1 MEDENPSEASFDLD
15 GKTYRYFAVP
25 RTVPVDQYE
34 RLPYALRVIAE
45 CMVRKAAQNAAGHGQ
60 IWRQS
65 LDKLLAYRE
74 HEGHDI
80 LFQPG
85 RVLLQDFTGVPALL
99 DMAALRDLVAERCGP
114 EASRRVD
121 SVCPADLVV
130 DHTVQIDY
138 SQVQSLRKPKNEAGG
153 AGASTAVDQGLVS
166 AMGGMSLHASCPPP
180 AIIVHSSYPPAP
192 PSVPTVYP
200 TYNGYAYPSAY
211 YGPVTAPTAQYY
223 SLAPAYNAYGA
234 PTPMATPLPSS
245 PGPNLAASSYAAH
258 AVDTVPQDNPGLPI
272 QDEICPFHQRHTYWA
287 DLLRKNQAKEFRK
300 NEERFAFLKWVNKS
314 FGNITVIPPGTGVM
328 HQVNLEYLARIVTC
342 QDGLLF
348 PDSLI
353 GTDSH
358 TTMINGLGVLGWG
371 VGTLDAESVMFGHPI
386 TMTIPKVIG
395 CRIVG
400 QIPDYTT
407 STEIVL
413 LITKKLRHAG
423 VNGCFV
429 EFFGPSL
436 EVLSIADRATIA
448 NMSPEYGALV
458 SYFPYDEL
466 TLDYLQHAGRSAQVE
481 CIRKYLTEVGMLRT
495 AQSKEPEYSEVL
507 DIDLSEVQPCVSGPK
522 RSKDKVLIHEIGCDF
537 HKALTAP
544 QDSSKG
550 FGLTLEQTYTTM
562 NVNVDGAFHTIT
574 NGSVLLAAITSCS
587 NTSNPSVLLGAGVL
601 AKKAIEAGLAVSKC
615 VKTSLAPGSGV
626 VTSYL
631 LESGVMPYLYMLGF
645 EVIGYGCSSCVDNT
659 KPLPSPIVDAIRQG
673 SLVCCG
679 VMSGNRNFES
689 RVQADIKANYLASP
703 MLVIAYSIAGR
714 VDIDF
719 EREPIGFT
727 TEGKPVYLS
736 EVWPSRQEIQEM
748 ENRFVIPAIFRN
760 VVGRISYGNK
770 HWSAL
775 ETAESDLH
783 FPWDQSS
790 TYIKP
795 PLYITELADNLPET
809 PKSWLR
815 GMRCLLKLGDNVT
828 SDHISPAGSIV
839 RNSPA
844 ADYLSSLGLAPREY
858 SSYGARRGNCEVMMR
873 GTFGH
878 IRLKNELS
886 KKEGPFTTHLP
897 SGVPTTIFEAS
908 QRYKVEKV
916 PLFVIA
922 GENFGRGTARDWAT
936 KGPLLLGVK
945 AILALSFDSNYRANL
960 VKSGILPVQID
971 QTTYEIL
978 TGREI
983 LDIELPGSEE
993 DDQLKVSLV
1002 LNNDFDISADLRL
1015 DNEYE
1020 KSLYQDGGVIRQKMR
1035 DLVAES

>member
-1 MEDENPSEASFDLD
+1 MVQPS
-15 GKTYRYFAVP
+15 FAP
-25 RTVPVDQYE
+25 PTP
-34 RLPYALRVIAE
+34 
-45 CMVRKAAQNAAGHGQ
+45 
-60 IWRQS
+60 
-65 LDKLLAYRE
+65 
-74 HEGHDI
+74 
-80 LFQPG
+80 
-85 RVLLQDFTGVPALL
+85 T
-99 DMAALRDLVAERCGP
+99 
-114 EASRRVD
+114 VD
-121 SVCPADLVV
+121 SVP
-130 DHTVQIDY
+130 H
-138 SQVQSLRKPKNEAGG
+138 
-153 AGASTAVDQGLVS
+153 
-166 AMGGMSLHASCPPP
+166 
-180 AIIVHSSYPPAP
+180 
-192 PSVPTVYP
+192 
-200 TYNGYAYPSAY
+200 
-211 YGPVTAPTAQYY
+211 
-223 SLAPAYNAYGA
+223 
-234 PTPMATPLPSS
+234 
-245 PGPNLAASSYAAH
+245 
-258 AVDTVPQDNPGLPI
+258 DNPGLPI

-287 DLLRKNQAKEFRK
+287 ELLRKNQAKEFRK

-386 TMTIPKVIG
+386 TMTIPKVVG
-395 CRIVG
+395 CRISG

-436 EVLSIADRATIA
+436 EVLSMADRATIA

-495 AQSKEPEYSEVL
+495 PQSKEPEYSEVL
-507 DIDLSEVQPCVSGPK
+507 EIDLSEVQPCVSGPK
-522 RSKDKVLIHEIGCDF
+522 RSKDKVLIHEIGSDF
-537 HKALTAP
+537 HKALIAH

-550 FGLTLEQTYTTM
+550 FGLTLEQTYTSL

-659 KPLPSPIVDAIRQG
+659 KPLPGPIVDAIRQG

-727 TEGKPVYLS
+727 AEGKPIFLS

-790 TYIKP
+790 TFIKP
-795 PLYITELADNLPET
+795 PLYITELAENLPET
-809 PKSWLR
+809 PKSWLK

-971 QTTYEIL
+971 RTTYEIL

-983 LDIELPGSEE
+983 LDIELPESEE
-993 DDQLKVSLV
+993 DEQLKVSLV
-1002 LNNDFDISADLRL
+1002 LNHDFDISADLRL

-1035 DLVAES
+1035 DLNTFRGDLLWCGVHDVAPFPEALSSVYPSLDNCCRQHDQCPLIVDRGQCWKGICNKSLLFPILGCDCEQQFRKCLDAIAYNSRDSSFIYAPVTVSESKLSESVGFGYFSVAPKLADRRCIQKTRPLMGCAENFNGYCTKFVFNEKRPMRWQLFRLKDLDQAGLLF